1 MTERADQC
9 RYLADRKSGLWYHGW
24 TFDGRHNVRTRYEAY
39 HDAYITSQYAEALWA
54 RGNSWV
60 TIFIPEFL
68 SLLSDSS
75 LSASP
80 STFTQAHLP
89 PNDPIREYL
98 LSTLKAQIDALVKY
112 QDTQSGL
119 WRTLINE

>member
-1 MTERADQC
+1 MVK
-9 RYLADRKSGLWYHGW
+9 RKNW
-24 TFDGRHNVRTRYEAY
+24 TLL
-39 HDAYITSQYAEALWA
+39 TS
-54 RGNSWV
+54 RV
-60 TIFIPEFL
+60 TIFIPEFI

-80 STFTQAHLP
+80 STFTQVHLP
-89 PNDPIREYL
+89 ANDPVREYL

-112 QDTQSGL
+112 QDKESGL